1 MDSNTLK
8 FGQLASLTAFT
19 GQTQATEAFAT
30 AAIQNEVQVA
40 SLKNLSLGVE
50 AAYEPHKLGQGTQ
63 DPYVGM
69 KDQYRRYQEEVY
81 TNKHY
86 GVESIDKQN
95 LLDYK
100 KKVDRYVEMGY
111 LPANVKAEE
120 IKGDPRTGMKSH
132 SYTEQEKDAAKGF
145 AGMGY

>member
-1 MDSNTLK
+1 MDSNTIK

-19 GQTQATEAFAT
+19 GQTQATEALAT

-50 AAYEPHKLGQGTQ
+50 AAYEPQKLGQGTQ
-63 DPYVGM
+63 QPMQGI
-69 KDQYRRYQEEVY
+69 KDQYRRYQEEIY

-86 GVESIDKQN
+86 GVESNDKKN

-100 KKVDRYVEMGY
+100 KKVDQYVEMKY

-120 IKGDPRTGMKSH
+120 IKGDPRSGMKRH
-132 SYTEQEKDAAKGF
+132 SYSQQEKDAARGI
-145 AGMGY
+145 GGL